1 MESRAPAA
9 AHNAEPSPPDG
20 RGRPHSAPGTP
31 RWPRPQTPRP
41 AGRCPPAG
49 TSGAYPAPAAAAIK
63 SGCFAWN
70 FFVPQTWRRGSLGRL
85 PTQACAATPPSSGG
99 PTGPPN
105 QFPAGRAQGVG
116 VGRGSP
122 GAGATVARTERAS
135 LSLLIG

>member
-41 AGRCPPAG
+41 AGRSPPAG

-70 FFVPQTWRRGSLGRL
+70 FFVPQTWRRGSLARL
-85 PTQACAATPPSSGG
+85 PTQACAATPPPQAARRAPRTSSRREG
-99 PTGPPN
+99 PKEWGWGEEAQARGQRSHARNAHP
-105 QFPAGRAQGVG
+105 FPF
-116 VGRGSP
+116 
-122 GAGATVARTERAS
+122 
-135 LSLLIG
+135 